1 MIRLLI
7 FLIVALA
14 AVLVYTLIQLQRMRA
29 DMTKPQATDD
39 DDAEEQRK
47 AVIRHDLKGI
57 LNRIFALSR
66 LIPMSGPLN
75 EAQQEYLS
83 KIEDQCKE
91 GQEAVNRAIPKGPV
105 PPTA

>member
-7 FLIVALA
+7 FLLFALTA
-14 AVLVYTLIQLQRMRA
+14 ALVYTLIQLQRMRA
-29 DMTKPQATDD
+29 DMMKPKATDD

-66 LIPMSGPLN
+66 LIPMSGPVN

-83 KIEDQCKE
+83 KIEEQCKE
-91 GQEAVNRAIPKGPV
+91 GQESVNRAIPKGPV